1 VRENSKNAARIVGGM
16 DLLKL
21 VQRLK
26 FYDDVGFKAALHRL

>member
-1 VRENSKNAARIVGGM
+1 VRENSKNAARIVGCM

-26 FYDDVGFKAALHRL
+26 FYDAVGFKAAFHRL

>member
-1 VRENSKNAARIVGGM
+1 VLENSKNASKIVGCM

-26 FYDDVGFKAALHRL
+26 FYDDVGFKAAFHRL